1 MAVSTR
7 QSEYVAVI
15 EPGAFPGFIRVAIVA
30 SVVAWNMFRVFSRC
44 AAVVMTQNAFHGRAS
59 ELSAD
64 MTAGAVQK
72 LMLARQREAGR
83 EMIKAFIVV
92 SSMC

>member
-1 MAVSTR
+1 MTIRAG

-15 EPGAFPGFIRVAIVA
+15 EPGAFPGLIRVAIVA

-44 AAVVMTQNAFHGRAS
+44 AAVVMTQNAFHGGAP

-64 MTAGAVQK
+64 MTAGTVQK
-72 LMLARQREAGR
+72 LMLAR
-83 EMIKAFIVV
+83 
-92 SSMC
+92 